1 MKDRAF
7 AGGSVEEALSLA
19 SRELGLPREAL
30 RYVVLEAGAPGGR
43 GLGATQARIVVL
55 LDSAPARP
63 PAQGPDEEPAPGWR
77 PGEGAD
83 PRRELAGVMRKIL
96 DAAGLDLDLQV
107 DSEED
112 TVRVRLRGP
121 DRDFFYGEEGEVLP
135 ATEHLLQRMFGRALA
150 GYRIRLECEGYR
162 ERRDQE
168 VRARALAL
176 AAAVKETGV
185 ARTTEPLNAY
195 ERRLVH
201 LAVGA
206 LEGLHTFSVGEGDDR
221 RVTVAPRSAEP
232 AAGGDGT

>member
-1 MKDRAF
+1 MRDRAF
-7 AGGSVEEALSLA
+7 SGGSVEEALNAA
-19 SRELGLPREAL
+19 SRELGLAPEAL
-30 RYVVLEAGAPGGR
+30 RYVVLETGAPAGR
-43 GLGATQARIVVL
+43 GLGATPARIVVL
-55 LDSAPARP
+55 LDS
-63 PAQGPDEEPAPGWR
+63 PAPR
-77 PGEGAD
+77 PAPSREDQPEPMPPGEGTD
-83 PRRELAGVMRKIL
+83 PQRELAAVVRKML
-96 DAAGLDLDLQV
+96 DAAGLDLELQV
-107 DSEED
+107 ESEED
-112 TVRVRLRGP
+112 TIRVRLLGP

-135 ATEHLLQRMFGRALA
+135 AAEHLLQRMFGRVLA

-201 LAVGA
+201 LAVGEVEE
-206 LEGLHTFSVGEGDDR
+206 LVTFSVGEGDDR
-221 RVTVAPRSAEP
+221 RVTVALRSAGP